1 MNKNVDEDSVK
12 SLVSSRICK
21 AGEDEVF
28 DNCVLGEQKREW
40 NDVDQG
46 DIKENNKVANSK
58 EFGDAATELIAKVN
72 KKIDAK
78 LDKDSKDDKDEE
90 EEEKPKKTKK
100 TEFKMEP
107 SENAVE
113 ETVKAAEEVVEKA
126 QEKADKVLEKV
137 AEKKEAAPNGV
148 IDVFARVLG
157 DNAKVQARKDDV
169 RSKLE
174 TAIMTR
180 AAATDAKIETTRDS
194 LTSGLKESDK
204 NTIPLSE
211 KSLDAMANLA
221 KA

>member
-1 MNKNVDEDSVK
+1 MDP
-12 SLVSSRICK
+12 C
-21 AGEDEVF
+21 
-28 DNCVLGEQKREW
+28 
-40 NDVDQG
+40 
-46 DIKENNKVANSK
+46 
-58 EFGDAATELIAKVN
+58 T
-72 KKIDAK
+72 
-78 LDKDSKDDKDEE
+78 
-90 EEEKPKKTKK
+90 
-100 TEFKMEP
+100 
-107 SENAVE
+107 NAVE

-157 DNAKVQARKDDV
+157 DNAKTQARIDDS

-180 AAATDAKIETTRDS
+180 VAATDAKIETTRDS
-194 LTSGLKESDK
+194 LTAGLKESDK
-204 NTIPLSE
+204 NTIPVSE

>member
-1 MNKNVDEDSVK
+1 M
-12 SLVSSRICK
+12 
-21 AGEDEVF
+21 
-28 DNCVLGEQKREW
+28 
-40 NDVDQG
+40 
-46 DIKENNKVANSK
+46 
-58 EFGDAATELIAKVN
+58 IAKVN
-72 KKIDAK
+72 KKIDEK
-78 LDKDSKDDKDEE
+78 LAKDEE
-90 EEEKPKKTKK
+90 DEEEKPKKKK
-100 TEFKMEP
+100 KGEEIFKMEP

-194 LTSGLKESDK
+194 L
-204 NTIPLSE
+204 
-211 KSLDAMANLA
+211 
-221 KA
+221 